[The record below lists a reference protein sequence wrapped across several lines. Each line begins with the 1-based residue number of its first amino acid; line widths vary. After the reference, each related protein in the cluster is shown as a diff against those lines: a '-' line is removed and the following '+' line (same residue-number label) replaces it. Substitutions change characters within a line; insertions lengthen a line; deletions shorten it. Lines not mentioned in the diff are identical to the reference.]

1 MKTETIHGGDIYRN
15 QVELDFSVNRNPFGV
30 SKRVKEALEDAIQEV
45 EAYPDIQ
52 YASLR
57 SALSDALGVPEEWIV
72 AGNGASELFLAI
84 VHGLKPEEILI
95 PVPSFYGY
103 EWAAGASDAVITYYN
118 MKDLCLGEDFLPVL
132 RETGAGL
139 LFLANP
145 NNPVGNLL
153 SPGLLSEILSICK
166 SRGIVLV
173 VDECFLEF
181 VPENEKYSLISCLK
195 QYENLIVVRAFTKL
209 YAIPGVRLGYLLCAG
224 DEIRGR
230 IQRHLPEWNLSIFA
244 ERAGVA
250 ALKETAYVKRTVDF
264 LETERA
270 YLTERLR
277 HLGITVYESRADY
290 LLLRTKLPLYE
301 ELLQR
306 GILIRDCRNYRGLGA
321 GYYRVAVRLREEND
335 RLLAAVSACVEKE
348 KQ

>member
-1 MKTETIHGGDIYRN
+1 M
-15 QVELDFSVNRNPFGV
+15 
-30 SKRVKEALEDAIQEV
+30 
-45 EAYPDIQ
+45 
-52 YASLR
+52 
-57 SALSDALGVPEEWIV
+57 
-72 AGNGASELFLAI
+72 
-84 VHGLKPEEILI
+84 
-95 PVPSFYGY
+95 
-103 EWAAGASDAVITYYN
+103 
-118 MKDLCLGEDFLPVL
+118 
-132 RETGAGL
+132 
-139 LFLANP
+139 
-145 NNPVGNLL
+145 
-153 SPGLLSEILSICK
+153 
-166 SRGIVLV
+166 
-173 VDECFLEF
+173 
-181 VPENEKYSLISCLK
+181 
-195 QYENLIVVRAFTKL
+195 
-209 YAIPGVRLGYLLCAG
+209 
-224 DEIRGR
+224 
-230 IQRHLPEWNLSIFA
+230 
-244 ERAGVA
+244 A